1 VPAEDDSEPIS
12 FAGKKLP
19 GRFVLRELVIE
30 IAGERSYHRPE
41 WAGAL
46 VVVEAG
52 ELEIECV
59 GGTTAR
65 FHDGAVLCL
74 DGLPIRR
81 LRNRGPCPLRLS
93 LVSKREPSKND
104 ESTPARASHK

>member
-30 IAGERSYHRPE
+30 IAGDRSYDRRE

-52 ELEIECV
+52 ELELECV
-59 GGTTAR
+59 EGTTVR
-65 FHDGAVLCL
+65 FHDGAVLFL
-74 DGLPIRR
+74 DGLPIRS

-93 LVSKREPSKND
+93 VVSKREPPSN
-104 ESTPARASHK
+104 R